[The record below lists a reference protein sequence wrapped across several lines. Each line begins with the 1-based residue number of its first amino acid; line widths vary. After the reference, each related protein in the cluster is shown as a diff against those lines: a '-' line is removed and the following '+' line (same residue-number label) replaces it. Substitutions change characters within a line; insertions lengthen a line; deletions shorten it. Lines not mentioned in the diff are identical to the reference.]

1 MGSFIFLQTDLKR
14 PFASALEG
22 EKKLCLFGK
31 LCLKNLFVPRE
42 VAACLAGLGAVSGG
56 DGGDPARPHRLSA
69 RESDR
74 ELELR
79 HPFLHLV
86 TQEN

>member
-22 EKKLCLFGK
+22 EKKIVLIWQTFLE
-31 LCLKNLFVPRE
+31 NLFVPRE

-56 DGGDPARPHRLSA
+56 DGSDPARPHRLSA
-69 RESDR
+69 RERDR

-79 HPFLHLV
+79 HPFLHPV
-86 TQEN
+86 TQKS